1 MTSFQAANQIS
12 KKKKKSFNSPGC
24 TEGGFVR
31 FSSNKTNAQYLL
43 MHFTHDFYFIS
54 DVKHGITHHATKKES
69 VQLVKVKHQAAANR
83 DRSLLGRG
91 TAHSV
96 CYVFLRKNVNKN
108 HGQMRYLKKGEKSCY
123 AGNHQVH
130 LTAPD
135 RQVSKREP

>member
-1 MTSFQAANQIS
+1 MIRTNIWEILTSEWGRNDFVSGSKLDI

-69 VQLVKVKHQAAANR
+69 V
-83 DRSLLGRG
+83 
-91 TAHSV
+91 
-96 CYVFLRKNVNKN
+96 
-108 HGQMRYLKKGEKSCY
+108 
-123 AGNHQVH
+123 
-130 LTAPD
+130 
-135 RQVSKREP
+135 